1 MKMNKIDE
9 VWNSVNLLLKWIF
22 SLLPSKN
29 FSAMAMWRNDF
40 LSINEALLGWVC
52 LSVVW
57 ISKPVNFTNYIEEEL
72 AM

>member
-22 SLLPSKN
+22 SLLSSKN
-29 FSAMAMWRNDF
+29 FATKAMWCNDF
-40 LSINEALLGWVC
+40 LSINEALLGWVY

-57 ISKPVNFTNYIEEEL
+57 IAKPVKFTNCIEEEL